1 MPKAQRLAFRYLL
14 YLRYLAF
21 GRLRNDKLVE

>member
-1 MPKAQRLAFRYLL
+1 MEFNFL

-21 GRLRNDKLVE
+21 GVAAIFLCVAIRRAVR